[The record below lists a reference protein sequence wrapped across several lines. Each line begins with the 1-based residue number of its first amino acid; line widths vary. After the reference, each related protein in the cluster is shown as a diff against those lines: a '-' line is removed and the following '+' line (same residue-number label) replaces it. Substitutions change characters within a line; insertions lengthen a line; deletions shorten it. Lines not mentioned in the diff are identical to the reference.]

1 MKVAPADGSISP
13 SLKVTSAAPIGG
25 SSPSV
30 KVTPPIEEKSNLG
43 LGQTS
48 LQPTGKIEGNTKLE
62 VPGPTKLDLAGLSKP
77 NQTNL
82 PEKSSPSSAISQTS
96 LQQSAISGCY
106 QHPTP
111 SRSGGFQ
118 NPENLRLVVPV
129 SFIFVRQMMRASCQ
143 SLQADLLSSACF
155 LSTSALV
162 IPHNDSIFAI
172 ANSENRI
179 LALSSHSARPCV
191 HNSDILPIL
200 HYLTI

>member
-1 MKVAPADGSISP
+1 MKVAPAEGSISP

-30 KVTPPIEEKSNLG
+30 KVNPPVAPIEEKSNLG
-43 LGQTS
+43 LGQTF
-48 LQPTGKIEGNTKLE
+48 LQPTGKKEGNTKLE
-62 VPGPTKLDLAGLSKP
+62 VPGQTKLDLAGLSKP

-96 LQQSAISGCY
+96 LQQSAISDCY

-111 SRSGGFQ
+111 SRSGGLLSIQ
-118 NPENLRLVVPV
+118 NPENLRLLVHV
-129 SFIFVRQMMRASCQ
+129 SLNVFFFFQMTRASCW

-162 IPHNDSIFAI
+162 IP
-172 ANSENRI
+172 NS
-179 LALSSHSARPCV
+179 ASS
-191 HNSDILPIL
+191 
-200 HYLTI
+200 

>member
-1 MKVAPADGSISP
+1 MKVAPAEGSISP

-48 LQPTGKIEGNTKLE
+48 LQPTGKTEGNTKLE

-96 LQQSAISGCY
+96 LQHSAISGCY

-129 SFIFVRQMMRASCQ
+129 SFNFFLPDDES
-143 SLQADLLSSACF
+143 LLSEPPGRLAKLCVF
-155 LSTSALV
+155 PLYF
-162 IPHNDSIFAI
+162 SIGD
-172 ANSENRI
+172 
-179 LALSSHSARPCV
+179 P
-191 HNSDILPIL
+191 
-200 HYLTI
+200 TQ